1 MLSVLIPTYNYNAL
15 ALVNELHK
23 QLLKS
28 EVLFEIICIDD
39 GSKSSLNQQNEKINA
54 LPYARFNA
62 LKDNIGRSAIRNYLS
77 EQAVYSWLLF
87 LDSDVLP
94 ASPLFISNYLKEASH
109 KIGAV
114 FCGGIRYLASDEN
127 KKLLRYKYGIKFE
140 EMNVDKRNKRPYKF
154 FFTANFLIYKT
165 LFNKI
170 RFDEKLIKYGRED
183 LLFSL
188 TLKAENFPVIHLENE
203 VYHLGIDADA
213 VFVLKTKQAMENIV
227 YLAESDL
234 ILPKEGNLLKT
245 VYYLSLFGVSYAV
258 GKLTPFFEKKAIKN
272 ASIFYLNCFK
282 VSYLCSLKKR
292 YK

>member
-1 MLSVLIPTYNYNAL
+1 MLSVLIPTYNYNAFE
-15 ALVNELHK
+15 LVNELHK

-39 GSKSSLNQQNEKINA
+39 GSKSTLNQQNEKIND
-54 LPYARFNA
+54 LPHARFNA
-62 LKDNIGRSAIRNYLS
+62 LKNNIGRSAIRNYLS
-77 EQAVYSWLLF
+77 EKATYSWLLF

-94 ASPLFISNYLKEASH
+94 ASPLFIPNYLNQIQH
-109 KIGAV
+109 KTGAV

-140 EMNVDKRNKRPYKF
+140 EINLDKRKKRPYKF
-154 FFTANFLIYKT
+154 FFTANFLIDKA
-165 LFNKI
+165 LFHKI
-170 RFDEKLIKYGRED
+170 RFEEKLVKYGRED

-188 TLKAENFPVIHLENE
+188 TLKAENFPIIHLENE

-213 VFVLKTKQAMENIV
+213 AFVSKTKQAMENIAF
-227 YLAESDL
+227 LADTNL

-245 VYYLSLFGVSYAV
+245 VYYLSLFGISYTV
-258 GKLTPFFEKKAIKN
+258 GKLTHFFEKKAIKN

-282 VSYLCSLKKR
+282 VSYLCSLKKAL
-292 YK
+292 